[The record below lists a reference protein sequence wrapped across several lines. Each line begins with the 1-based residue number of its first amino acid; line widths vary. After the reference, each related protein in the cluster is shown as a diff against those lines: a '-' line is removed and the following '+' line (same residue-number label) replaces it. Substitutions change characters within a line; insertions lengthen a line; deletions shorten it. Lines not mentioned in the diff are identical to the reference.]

1 MLKQSDFMYVYDVK
15 LFKFLKFD
23 KGIDFIT
30 CGLNERTNM
39 KFWQFYRS
47 DELNQAI
54 AEWKQPK

>member
-1 MLKQSDFMYVYDVK
+1 MLTKSDFMFVYDSK
-15 LFKFLKFD
+15 LFKFLKFE

-30 CGLNERTNM
+30 SGLNERTKM

-54 AEWKQPK
+54 KEFQSE